1 METEEIAVLI
11 KMASAALRRQ
21 LDRKCLKQVSNEV
34 TGMSGLILKYLAD
47 HLGEN
52 VFLKDLEAEFTIRK
66 SSLTEMLNSLERK
79 GYIRKSSIDDDG
91 RFKNIIITEKGLEID
106 ERFKAVAI
114 SFEEEL
120 SNILTEEES
129 AAIKSGL
136 VKIINL
142 LK

>member
-11 KMASAALRRQ
+11 KIASATLRRQ
-21 LDRKCLKQVSNEV
+21 LDEKCLKRVSKDV
-34 TGMSGLILKYLAD
+34 TGMCGLILKYLAD

-52 VFLKDLEAEFTIRK
+52 VFLKDLEAEFIIRK
-66 SSLTEMLNSLERK
+66 SSLTEMINSLERK

-91 RFKNIIITEKGLEID
+91 RFKNIIITEKGLEIN

-114 SFEEEL
+114 SFEAEL
-120 SNILTEEES
+120 SSVLTEEENT
-129 AAIKSGL
+129 AIKSGL